1 MIEIHK
7 FWSPDPLVW
16 TGCIEKMMKCTQSG
30 AWVPVSKYLINLNHL
45 STLPHLPSFQNGL
58 SEHVPIISSHFL
70 NENVRAVERS
80 PLIECIMSFVQ
91 YFQSNQGGLVPRFG
105 VFQSFKPFL
114 TIIQL
119 FYFPKWAQ
127 RSLGYY

>member
-1 MIEIHK
+1 MSEIHK
-7 FWSPDPLVW
+7 FWSPDLLVW